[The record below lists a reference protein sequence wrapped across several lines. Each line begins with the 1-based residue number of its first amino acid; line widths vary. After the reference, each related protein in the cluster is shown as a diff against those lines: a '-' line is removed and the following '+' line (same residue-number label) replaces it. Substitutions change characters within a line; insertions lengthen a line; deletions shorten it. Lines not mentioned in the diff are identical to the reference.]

1 MAMDITSNKAI
12 YLALQSPRRRELLEQ
27 IGVRF
32 DLLPVD
38 AEECRQQEE
47 TAKDYVKRLSLD
59 KALAGAKIAS
69 DRPVLG
75 ADTIV
80 VLGSEVLEK
89 PISEED
95 SVAMLLAFSGVTH
108 QVMTAVSV
116 VYGNQQMTRLST
128 TSVSFRHISEVEA
141 RRYWQS
147 GEPQDKAGGYGIQ
160 GLGAVFVE
168 RIEGSYSGVVGL
180 PLFGTAD
187 RLLTFGMLTEKA

>member
-141 RRYWQS
+141 RSYWQS

-187 RLLTFGMLTEKA
+187 RLLTFGILTEKA